1 MGFALCYARTEI
13 SMTINFDKALGI
25 HDKALLLFERRTQL
39 LAENIS
45 NADTPDYKARDIDF
59 DKMLQQANAGQLQMK
74 ATQPG
79 HMGYPQDTM
88 SAQVQYRIPEQSS
101 ADGNTVDIQKEKA
114 AFAENT
120 VRYQTTLTILSRRLS
135 GIANAFKGE

>member
-1 MGFALCYARTEI
+1 
-13 SMTINFDKALGI
+13 MTINFDKALGV

-45 NADTPDYKARDIDF
+45 NADTPNYKARDIDF
-59 DKMLQQANAGQLQMK
+59 NKMLQQANAGQLQIK

-79 HMGYPQDTM
+79 HIGYPQDAM
-88 SAQVQYRIPEQSS
+88 STQVQYRIPEQSS

-135 GIANAFKGE
+135 GIVNAFKGE

>member
-1 MGFALCYARTEI
+1 
-13 SMTINFDKALGI
+13 MTINFDKALGI
-25 HDKALLLFERRTQL
+25 HDKALLVFERRTQL

-45 NADTPDYKARDIDF
+45 NADTPNYKARDIDF
-59 DKMLQQANAGQLQMK
+59 DKILQQANTGQLQMK

-79 HMGYPQDTM
+79 HIAYPQDTM
-88 SAQVQYRIPEQSS
+88 STQMQYRIPEQSS